1 MRSWL
6 KNTNMAA
13 LKLAPVRAM
22 TDRIFTFFDLTKPLK
37 PKLPNMD
44 GQKWPKIPHP
54 LKSNA

>member
-22 TDRIFTFFDLTKPLK
+22 TDRIFKFFDLTKPLK

-44 GQKWPKIPHP
+44 GQKWPPK
-54 LKSNA
+54 